1 MKKKFS
7 ADKIVGILVMVA
19 FTILL
24 TTDFINSA
32 KHSVIHF
39 DAAYNASVAANYA
52 RYGEYRVSYPA
63 EIVFYNMITTGQTV
77 LLPTALVYRLFGIS
91 NLSTCI
97 VPIVYGILTVWA
109 MWLLMVMCLKR
120 FHFGVHTG
128 SAVAVGLLVLSDG
141 LFYFIASRLIGEI
154 AALFFVL
161 VTFISIVRDRS
172 TGKSWNMILAGA
184 SMTAAFLTKSSMIFI
199 AVSLLGM
206 LIAETVFTKT
216 INGKA
221 LLMFLVG
228 MAVGMMILEPFKLF
242 QLGGVTNYL
251 GWWKNEWQN
260 MLNQS
265 SGVDTTYSIAYKFEF
280 LESIFAG
287 CNRYFCAFLLLLP
300 VFLYAE
306 FFFDGIKRKNTNPPE
321 MPIMPMVGVC
331 GASLIVFFVL
341 LGGAGLA
348 YDRRHEV
355 NAVLVRLFAV
365 YQIVYISLSAL
376 ECFRHKGFGRNSA
389 MRCVGL
395 VLSFL
400 LLIQAIPLKVV
411 RTNLIDYL
419 DKQAVDEYELQL
431 MDEFLNEIDSL
442 PAHATLFTAGWW
454 QVPNVTLA
462 LDREMTDLLQPIVQI
477 PPESYFLS
485 GNYIHGIHIE
495 EIEGIMNAQLVRVD
509 TSEVDYDRFHPV
521 YDRGN
526 VESFAIYKIDP
537 NS

>member
-1 MKKKFS
+1 M
-7 ADKIVGILVMVA
+7 
-19 FTILL
+19 
-24 TTDFINSA
+24 
-32 KHSVIHF
+32 
-39 DAAYNASVAANYA
+39 
-52 RYGEYRVSYPA
+52 
-63 EIVFYNMITTGQTV
+63 
-77 LLPTALVYRLFGIS
+77 
-91 NLSTCI
+91 
-97 VPIVYGILTVWA
+97 
-109 MWLLMVMCLKR
+109 
-120 FHFGVHTG
+120 
-128 SAVAVGLLVLSDG
+128 
-141 LFYFIASRLIGEI
+141 
-154 AALFFVL
+154 
-161 VTFISIVRDRS
+161 
-172 TGKSWNMILAGA
+172 
-184 SMTAAFLTKSSMIFI
+184 
-199 AVSLLGM
+199 
-206 LIAETVFTKT
+206 
-216 INGKA
+216 
-221 LLMFLVG
+221 
-228 MAVGMMILEPFKLF
+228 
-242 QLGGVTNYL
+242 
-251 GWWKNEWQN
+251 
-260 MLNQS
+260 
-265 SGVDTTYSIAYKFEF
+265 DTTYSIAYKFEF